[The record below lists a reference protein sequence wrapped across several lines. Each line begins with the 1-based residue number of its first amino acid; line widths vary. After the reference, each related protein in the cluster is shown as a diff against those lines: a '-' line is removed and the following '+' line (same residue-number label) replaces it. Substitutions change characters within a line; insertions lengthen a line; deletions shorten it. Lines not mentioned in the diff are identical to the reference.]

1 MISKAPLTPSSSH
14 ILGWNLQYRIY
25 LSPCIWTHDLGM
37 VIKLPDS
44 FLTSH
49 AVCQHHGHR
58 WFGYVSM
65 SIYELCPHDTQGESQ
80 RFTTKPR
87 MVGWMTTWRNLKS
100 LDSATS
106 KDVPGCTEGSFPMIS
121 RQKYPTNFQIC
132 PAFNTLVPYQLYSF
146 LRREFCTSWL
156 IILL

>member
-1 MISKAPLTPSSSH
+1 MISKAPWTPSSSH

-44 FLTSH
+44 FLTLLFVNTTDIGGSVMYLW
-49 AVCQHHGHR
+49 A
-58 WFGYVSM
+58 SM
-65 SIYELCPHDTQGESQ
+65 SYVPMTTRGESQ

-106 KDVPGCTEGSFPMIS
+106 KDGPGCTEGSFPMIS
-121 RQKYPTNFQIC
+121 RQKYPKNFQIC
-132 PAFNTLVPYQLYSF
+132 PALTPLVPYQLYSF
-146 LRREFCTSWL
+146 LRREFCTAWL